1 MRLLTNAVISSWL
14 HISSLYSI
22 ESLFFQYETPTIF
35 LGPLMFVLLL
45 GLFIIG
51 GGATILSIVTCFPLI
66 SSTLLFRKGILP
78 NVCFSPY
85 IRQT

>member
-1 MRLLTNAVISSWL
+1 MSF
-14 HISSLYSI
+14 LYSI

-35 LGPLMFVLLL
+35 LVPLMLFLLL

-51 GGATILSIVTCFPLI
+51 GGATTLSIVITLPLI
-66 SSTLLFRKGILP
+66 SITLLFRKGILP
-78 NVCFSPY
+78 KVCFSPC

>member
-1 MRLLTNAVISSWL
+1 M
-14 HISSLYSI
+14 SSLYSI

-35 LGPLMFVLLL
+35 LGPLMLFLLL
-45 GLFIIG
+45 GLLIIG
-51 GGATILSIVTCFPLI
+51 GGAIGLSITTRFPLT